1 MKESSNFNK
10 MKDKRLIKLILVCLI
25 ITLLLVAVLC
35 LFYKIKLSENSKNI
49 PDSLLIGNTQTQN
62 SNNDCAVSYDPY
74 ELRGDSLKGLIESG
88 SQITIANGY
97 YKCHDIKRDEV
108 VAYNYAGNKNYI
120 IKIIKAIP
128 GDSWDLMKT
137 KDDYYLILVN
147 KIPISNAQGTNYLI
161 PPDKINMLKLYQKD
175 YPLIPS
181 NSYLILGNQI
191 NGTLDSTHF
200 GLVGKSDIVGKVI
213 Y

>member
-1 MKESSNFNK
+1 MKQNPNFNQ
-10 MKDKRLIKLILVCLI
+10 MRDKRLIKLIFTCLI
-25 ITLLLVAVLC
+25 ITLLLIAVLC
-35 LFYKIKLSENSKNI
+35 LFYKIKSSENPQNI
-49 PDSLLIGNTQTQN
+49 PNGLLIGNIQTQN
-62 SNNDCAVSYDPY
+62 ADDCTTSYDSY
-74 ELRGDSLKGLIESG
+74 ELKGDSLKGLIESG

-97 YKCHDIKRDEV
+97 YKCHKINRDEV

-120 IKIIKAIP
+120 VKIIKAIP
-128 GDSWDLMKT
+128 GDSWGLVKS

-147 KIPISNAQGTNYLI
+147 GNPISNTQGANYLI
-161 PPDKINMLKLYQKD
+161 PANKINMLKLYQKD
-175 YPLIPS
+175 YPLIPP

-200 GLVGKSDIVGKVI
+200 GLIGKNDIVGKVI